1 MSKVEMVRLL
11 RKEVG
16 DSCEKPVPTREVREM
31 WIALMVP
38 DTVWV
43 RSWEHWKES
52 AYSVLWLLYC
62 VVTEEIL
69 EMPVRVMG

>member
-1 MSKVEMVRLL
+1 VSKAEMVRLS
-11 RKEVG
+11 RKEVV

-52 AYSVLWLLYC
+52 AYWVLWLWYR
-62 VVTEEIL
+62 VVKEEIL
-69 EMPVRVMG
+69 EMLARVMG